1 MSGIAVVF
9 NRDGSP
15 ADPRI
20 LDRLLNAIPHRG
32 PDGRGVWIDG
42 PIALGHQ
49 AFATTPE
56 ARLEDLPIS
65 SARGDVRLI
74 YDGRLDN
81 TDEVRRELRSN
92 STRNAAIGDGELL
105 LGAYERWGD
114 DFARHLIGD
123 FSVVIWDARRHECI
137 CARDAVGLKPL
148 YYYLDD
154 RLFVC
159 GSELGE
165 VLAHPAVPVQPNEGM
180 IGEYLACAVTS
191 TNETVYRDVHRLPG
205 AHLMHVGRECV
216 GRRRYWDIDP
226 ERRER
231 FGSDNEYA
239 AALRSLL
246 AQVITAQARTNAG
259 VGCELSGG
267 LDSSAIT
274 AMASHC
280 ARHGS
285 IAAIEAF
292 SLTFPGRSCDES
304 EYIDQVVR
312 HCGVR
317 SHRIAAATVSLD
329 QWGREVDGN
338 RELPDYPNAVAWYPL
353 MDAARRRGCNVL
365 LTGVGGDDWFTGSF
379 FHYADMLRQLRLRAL
394 WKQMAADRT
403 IVDQGETAA
412 VSFPA
417 NPLWH
422 LAIVPLVPMPARAIV
437 RRVLGRRGF
446 PPWMSAAFGS
456 SISLADRIRV
466 RHDRRWRSRGQ
477 EHIYSMLTNGWF
489 ADGNETADRV
499 QSRLGIERRSPLLDR
514 RIVEF
519 GLALPEEQ
527 RWRGTETKVVLRNAV
542 KGLLPES
549 IRQRR
554 TKANFGQL
562 CVDVTSEMV
571 TQRPCAPSALA
582 ALGWIDTTRVETML
596 SNPRAYAWPLW
607 MMLSIDRWYQKAFM
621 SGSDVCRLEEETC
634 ATMPVTAV

>member
-15 ADPRI
+15 VDPLL

-49 AFATTPE
+49 KFATTPE
-56 ARLEDLPIS
+56 ARLEQPPLS
-65 SARGDVRLI
+65 GERGAFQLI
-74 YDGRLDN
+74 YAGRLDN
-81 TDEVRRELRSN
+81 TDDLRRELFAN
-92 STRNAAIGDGELL
+92 STPHSAIGDGELL
-105 LGAYERWGD
+105 LRAYERWGD

-137 CARDAVGLKPL
+137 CARDAIGLKPL

-159 GSELGE
+159 GSELGQ
-165 VLAHPAVPVQPNEGM
+165 VLAHSTVPARPNEAM

-191 TNETVYRDVHRLPG
+191 ASDTIYRDIHRLPA
-205 AHLMHVGRECV
+205 AHVMHVGCEHV

-226 ERRER
+226 ERQLRLQ
-231 FGSDNEYA
+231 SDAEYA
-239 AALRSLL
+239 TALRSLL
-246 AQVITAQARTNAG
+246 DEVITAQARANGG

-267 LDSSAIT
+267 VDSSAIT
-274 AMASHC
+274 AVASHG
-280 ARHGS
+280 ARRGS
-285 IAAIEAF
+285 IAAVEAF

-304 EYIDQVVR
+304 EYIEQVVR
-312 HCGVR
+312 HCGIR
-317 SHRIAAATVSLD
+317 SHRIPAATGSADGWV
-329 QWGREVDGN
+329 REVDRN

-379 FHYADMLRQLRLRAL
+379 LHYADMLRQLRLRAL

-403 IVDQGETAA
+403 IADEGETAA
-412 VSFPA
+412 VSFPR

-422 LAIVPLVPMPARAIV
+422 LGIVPLVPMPARAIV
-437 RRVLGRRGF
+437 RRLLGRRGF
-446 PPWMSAAFGS
+446 PPWVSPAFGS

-499 QSRLGIERRSPLLDR
+499 QCRLGIDRRSPFLDR

-519 GLALPEEQ
+519 GLALPEDQ
-527 RWRGTETKVVLRNAV
+527 RWRGAETKVALRNAV
-542 KGLLPES
+542 KGLLPEP
-549 IRQRR
+549 IRKRR

-562 CVDVTSEMV
+562 CVDVTVEMV
-571 TQRPCAPSALA
+571 TQRAWAPTALA
-582 ALGWIDTTRVETML
+582 ALGWIDTTSVETML

-621 SGSDVCRLEEETC
+621 PAASVPVEEETC
-634 ATMPVTAV
+634 ATMSATAM